1 MANKL
6 NNLMP
11 IEEVNSRRTREQHSA
26 DSKKGGIASGKSRNL
41 TARLKEWAE
50 NGGYELMIEK
60 AEEMINEKNARMWEI
75 VRDSIGE
82 KPVEQLNIINTDKSL
97 ERLEELFND
106 EEDDGSGTCKGNKE

>member
-1 MANKL
+1 MANTD
-6 NNLMP
+6 NLKRGNP
-11 IEEVNSRRTREQHSA
+11 DTQFRTGREQVEIA
-26 DSKKGGIASGKSRNL
+26 RKGGIASGKSRNL

-50 NGGYELMIEK
+50 NGGYELMIQK
-60 AEEMINEKNARMWEI
+60 AEEMINDKNARMWEI